1 MPRTICAKRFSV
13 LSQTI
18 FQSTEN
24 DFQICRHPL
33 YELYRAEHQ
42 IKRRCG
48 CFPESILRFSTS
60 HKRFFTR
67 KGSLPSDLF
76 CTNTLR
82 WTFYR
87 TILHRDFTGKW
98 YTAYRF
104 QFTNVNHLVIN
115 GVMVKGLTKAFSCR
129 IFANEKTPKTQSLW
143 TSRKS
148 RMPPSAG
155 GMKSDM
161 RTKQRIPFVPS
172 CRKPETP

>member
-1 MPRTICAKRFSV
+1 MSATQHPPFVLYRRLSYCYLSLIFNIISLYAKIQNLTLYKQYLKTLFDIILIRIFLNTINILLYDMPRTICAKRFSV

-76 CTNTLR
+76 YINVLR
-82 WTFYR
+82 
-87 TILHRDFTGKW
+87 
-98 YTAYRF
+98 
-104 QFTNVNHLVIN
+104 
-115 GVMVKGLTKAFSCR
+115 
-129 IFANEKTPKTQSLW
+129 
-143 TSRKS
+143 
-148 RMPPSAG
+148 
-155 GMKSDM
+155 
-161 RTKQRIPFVPS
+161 
-172 CRKPETP
+172 